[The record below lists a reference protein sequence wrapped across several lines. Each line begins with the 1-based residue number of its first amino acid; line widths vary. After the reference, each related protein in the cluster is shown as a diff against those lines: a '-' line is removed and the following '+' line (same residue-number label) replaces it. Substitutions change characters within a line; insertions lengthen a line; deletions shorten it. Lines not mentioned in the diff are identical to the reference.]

1 MSGRAWLLG
10 RGGEVPAGI
19 DEKELW
25 PDAVWRLAALLR
37 AGATPAFAL
46 GKLAQEAAR
55 TQEEGEG
62 QRTGWRVRWD
72 AEARGLAEGQADC
85 ALLFARCEQAARLG
99 LPVSAASRELPLSRA
114 ESRERARELAAC
126 WQVAERTGAPLAQ
139 VLERY
144 ARYLEN
150 DIDLGQQREA
160 AMSGPRA
167 TGRILSWLPL
177 LGLGLGVLMGTDP
190 LGVLFGSLAGALIGV
205 AGVGLALVG
214 SRWTARLTR
223 TAERGEL

>member
-1 MSGRAWLLG
+1 MNRRFLPLGQGR
-10 RGGEVPAGI
+10 ETPAGI
-19 DEKELW
+19 EEKELW

-37 AGATPAFAL
+37 AGASPGFAL
-46 GKLAQEAAR
+46 EKLAQEATSA
-55 TQEEGEG
+55 QDEGG
-62 QRTGWRVRWD
+62 QAGGWLARWD
-72 AEARGLAEGQADC
+72 SEARGLAEGREDC
-85 ALLFARCEQAARLG
+85 ARLLTNCAQAARLG
-99 LPVSAASRELPLSRA
+99 LPVSTASRDVPLGRS

-160 AMSGPRA
+160 AMSGPKA

-177 LGLGLGVLMGTDP
+177 LGLGLGILMGTDP
-190 LGVLFGSLAGALIGV
+190 LGVLFGSLAGALIGL
-205 AGVGLALVG
+205 AGLGLALAG
-214 SRWTARLTR
+214 SRWTAGLTR

>member
-1 MSGRAWLLG
+1 MSWCVRFFG
-10 RGGEVPAGI
+10 RGKEAPAGI

-46 GKLAQEAAR
+46 GKLAQEASR
-55 TQEEGEG
+55 VQEEREE
-62 QRTGWRVRWD
+62 QSTGWRARWD
-72 AEARGLAEGQADC
+72 AEARGLVEGQADC

-99 LPVSAASRELPLSRA
+99 LPVSAAGGEVHLSRA

-190 LGVLFGSLAGALIGV
+190 LGVLFGSFAGALIGV